1 MKIKT
6 TLEKKNPL
14 TCANHNQK
22 IKITNKILLCKN
34 IFYSYTKP
42 VACLA
47 LHVIHVSEELPF
59 TKKCI
64 SSTDLPKSHQIGVSL
79 DEIVVVVWGG
89 SPSELGQQNVG
100 SEQAID
106 LSDVVQVVNGQG
118 RVVWQH
124 TYLCKKYV
132 LKIHILLFF
141 LLSIH
146 SIIKN
151 LDNFNTPWVHKNFII
166 LDLQTNDF
174 DL

>member
-1 MKIKT
+1 MIKKSKLPIKYFFVKIF
-6 TLEKKNPL
+6 
-14 TCANHNQK
+14 
-22 IKITNKILLCKN
+22 
-34 IFYSYTKP
+34 FYSYARP

-64 SSTDLPKSHQIGVSL
+64 SSTDLPQSHQIGVSL

-124 TYLCKKYV
+124 TYLCKKHV
-132 LKIHILLFF
+132 LKVAPY
-141 LLSIH
+141 S
-146 SIIKN
+146 
-151 LDNFNTPWVHKNFII
+151 
-166 LDLQTNDF
+166 
-174 DL
+174 